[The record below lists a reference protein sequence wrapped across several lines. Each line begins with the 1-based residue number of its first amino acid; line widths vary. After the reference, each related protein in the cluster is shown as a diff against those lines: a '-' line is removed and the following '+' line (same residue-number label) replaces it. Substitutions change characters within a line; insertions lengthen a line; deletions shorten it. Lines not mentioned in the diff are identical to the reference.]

1 MFSLTIWSRQR
12 VAPCYFLRPSR
23 LEQRNRAT
31 RRDRMAAL
39 TPTPVPPEAILVGPL
54 PPNCNVQ
61 TAICYVRF
69 TSTPAVSFAQIALKN
84 SEIEGRGKSRLH
96 APSVVYASRCHSKAY
111 ERVARSKA
119 GRSAEPLR
127 KFPLRLPAVL

>member
-54 PPNCNVQ
+54 
-61 TAICYVRF
+61 
-69 TSTPAVSFAQIALKN
+69 SAQLQRTDGDLLCPFHVD
-84 SEIEGRGKSRLH
+84 SSRL
-96 APSVVYASRCHSKAY
+96 
-111 ERVARSKA
+111 
-119 GRSAEPLR
+119 LR
-127 KFPLRLPAVL
+127 ADIVEKLGN

>member
-12 VAPCYFLRPSR
+12 IAPCYFLRPSR

-54 PPNCNVQ
+54 
-61 TAICYVRF
+61 
-69 TSTPAVSFAQIALKN
+69 SAQLQRTDGDLLCPFHVD
-84 SEIEGRGKSRLH
+84 SSRLLR
-96 APSVVYASRCHSKAY
+96 ANSGHSLTVRRMGQGPKT
-111 ERVARSKA
+111 VNHPHQV
-119 GRSAEPLR
+119 GL
-127 KFPLRLPAVL
+127 